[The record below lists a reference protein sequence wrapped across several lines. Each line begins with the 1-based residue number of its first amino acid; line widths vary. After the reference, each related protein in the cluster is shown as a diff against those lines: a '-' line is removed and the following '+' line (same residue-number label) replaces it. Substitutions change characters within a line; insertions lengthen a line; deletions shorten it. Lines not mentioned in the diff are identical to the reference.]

1 MSFSFPLACPCSHL
15 LLPSSVIVEEI
26 VWKLLHTNL
35 LARLRGSDDGDV
47 CSLSLSLFPLK
58 WTLLHAPTRCRG
70 TPWSKSSS
78 WNKSWTMP
86 WKMNGHV
93 DKALVKTKDLVGS
106 HKNCTTPSNTEK
118 TKMAWPST
126 FIQKIYG

>member
-1 MSFSFPLACPCSHL
+1 MEQ
-15 LLPSSVIVEEI
+15 VEFVEQ
-26 VWKLLHTNL
+26 VM
-35 LARLRGSDDGDV
+35 DDAMEDE
-47 CSLSLSLFPLK
+47 FR
-58 WTLLHAPTRCRG
+58 A
-70 TPWSKSSS
+70 
-78 WNKSWTMP
+78 
-86 WKMNGHV
+86 GHV